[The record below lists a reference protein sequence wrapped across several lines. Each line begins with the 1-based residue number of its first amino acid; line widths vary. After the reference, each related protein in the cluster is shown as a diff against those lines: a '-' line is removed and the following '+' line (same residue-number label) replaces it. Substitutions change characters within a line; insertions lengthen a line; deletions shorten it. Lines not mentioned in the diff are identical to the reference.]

1 MGRRARSPLAREDL
15 IAGIISLAPTVI
27 VVAVFVVFPVLF
39 SLSLS
44 FRRWDILRPAK
55 PFVGLANYAEML
67 TSAEFWSA
75 LEHTAVYT
83 VGVVPVQGALALIL
97 AMLLNSSI
105 RGRQAYR
112 TAYFLPV
119 VTSSIV
125 AAVVWTWVYNP
136 DYGILNSLLGR
147 LGLAGPAW
155 LFDPDYA
162 LGSLM
167 IMGVWKNVGYHLIIF
182 LAGLQA
188 IPRMYYEAASIDGA
202 GSWRRFADVTW
213 PLLKP
218 TTGVVIITGVIFS
231 FQVFGPVYVMTGG
244 GPMRSTTVLLYYI
257 YQQGFE
263 LRRMGY
269 ASAVSWVLFLLIF
282 LFTLVQFRSAR
293 KGATA

>member
-15 IAGIISLAPTVI
+15 VAGIVSLAPTI
-27 VVAVFVVFPVLF
+27 AVVAVFVVFPVLF

-44 FRRWDILRPAK
+44 FRRWDILRPEK
-55 PFVGLANYAEML
+55 PFVGLANYADMF

-83 VGVVPVQGALALIL
+83 IGVVPVQGALALIL

-112 TAYFLPV
+112 TSYFLPV

-136 DYGILNSLLGR
+136 DYGILNSVLRR
-147 LGLAGPAW
+147 LGLSGPAW
-155 LFDPDYA
+155 LLDPDYA
-162 LGSLM
+162 LSSLM
-167 IMGVWKNVGYHLIIF
+167 VMGVWKNVGYHLIIF

-188 IPRMYYEAASIDGA
+188 IPPMYYEAASIDGA

-218 TTGVVIITGVIFS
+218 TTGVVMITGVIFS
-231 FQVFGPVYVMTGG
+231 FQIFGPVYVMTGG

-282 LFTLVQFRSAR
+282 IFTLVQFRSAR